1 MKKIRTD
8 GPVLLRNRL
17 RKSFMIMKL
26 TFLLCMACV
35 YASFAN
41 VYSQQRIS
49 IRMGEVTLKEVLSE
63 FQRQTHKIVIYSDDS
78 FTAERKITGDFTDME
93 VERFLETVLKGSGMG
108 YKIEND
114 YVMIVPLKNT
124 LETIPQNRRTIKG
137 EIVDETGAPV
147 PGVSVVVTGTT
158 TGVSTDI
165 NGKFTLMVGQD
176 AKTITVSFVG
186 MATQQVNIQDQMKIV
201 LLPDQQKLDE
211 VVVVGYNS
219 VKKSQMTG
227 AVDVV
232 KGKELEFMSAP
243 TLESRLQ
250 GQTAGV
256 MISSGSGQPGSDYLT
271 IRVRGTG
278 SINGSNTPL
287 YIMDGVMVEPGQ
299 FAALNSNDIADIQVL
314 KDASASAI
322 YGSRGANG
330 VIVITTKGGHSG
342 KTRINYR
349 NQFGFSYL
357 VDYVDMMNSE
367 ENLQYQLQCAISDP
381 SRSDFPLMGALYREY
396 TGEATEADNV
406 RLAKARATNTD
417 WMDEMTRVGFLNE
430 HSLTFDGGNDKTNFF
445 ISASYLSQDGILKKS
460 GMKRYSGRFNIDHKA
475 NQWLNIGLKLTTGY
489 SQISFNDP
497 SGSSNRTSYLNPW
510 FTSLLAYPYESPD
523 DWYNGDNPTLLTKYL
538 DNNTNKLKMVGAAY
552 AKANITNWLS
562 FKTNFGMDFMYNR
575 SENTRHRDHPKSQT
589 DHGSY
594 SHSSSELARYTWTNQ
609 LNFNK
614 EIAEGHIIN
623 AVVGMEMFQ
632 GKWFTAGYTGYDL
645 NSAMM
650 DSPAGIGDKI
660 GASEYPPQINGGRTM
675 SNLLS
680 FFAQASYSLGNKYN
694 FSASLRHDTSSK
706 FYEDNASAMF
716 WSVGA
721 SWNISQENWLRDVE
735 WLSLLKLRASYGTTG
750 NQDGVSDFGTFDGYT
765 NSSYNGES
773 GYSHS
778 QIGNPSLKWETSAQ
792 TNLGVDISVFDQ
804 RLGLTADF
812 YYIKTK
818 DLYMNK
824 NISLTSGFGS
834 MTVNA
839 GSIVN
844 KGVELGLNATPVS
857 MKGFTWN
864 IGINFTYNKNKLVD
878 LGTWTN
884 AENKYLNG
892 YSIYEKN
899 RPLGTWCIEKWAD
912 VNPDNG
918 IVRFYKED
926 GVTKTED
933 IAEGYKFSDYG
944 TSEIPIFGGFH
955 TTLTYKGLSLNAQFT
970 YAYDYTV
977 MNTMRWYIYNHH
989 FNGNKPVEMLNM
1001 WMEPGDVTNIPRF
1014 GANTQPS
1021 PMASQFLE
1029 DASYLRLKSLRV
1041 AYSLP
1046 KNWLKKTR
1054 VFENVVVY
1062 AQGENL
1068 VTWTKYTGAD
1078 PEVSGGYDYMS
1089 FPKPRN
1095 FTFGLDINF

>member
-1 MKKIRTD
+1 MKE
-8 GPVLLRNRL
+8 G
-17 RKSFMIMKL
+17 
-26 TFLLCMACV
+26 
-35 YASFAN
+35 
-41 VYSQQRIS
+41 
-49 IRMGEVTLKEVLSE
+49 TLKEILSE
-63 FQRQTHKIVIYSDDS
+63 FQRQTQKLVIYNDDS
-78 FTAERKITGDFTDME
+78 FQVNRKISVDFTDME
-93 VERFLETVLKGSGMG
+93 LEEFLASVLKGTGMS
-108 YKIEND
+108 YKLEND
-114 YVMIVPLKNT
+114 YVLIVSEKEN
-124 LETIPQNRRTIKG
+124 PQANVQKRKTVKG
-137 EIVDETGAPV
+137 IVVDENGAPM
-147 PGVSVVVTGTT
+147 PGVSVVVKGTT
-158 TGVSTDI
+158 TGVSTDV
-165 NGKFTLMVGQD
+165 NGQFSLMVLPD
-176 AKTITVSFVG
+176 AQMLTVSFVG
-186 MATQQVNIQDQMKIV
+186 MATQDVNIQENMKITLV
-201 LLPDQQKLDE
+201 PDQQKLDE

-250 GQTAGV
+250 GQTAGI

-299 FAALNSNDIADIQVL
+299 FAALNANDIADIQVL
-314 KDASASAI
+314 KDASASAV

-357 VDYVDMMNSE
+357 IDYVDMMNSE
-367 ENLQYQLQCAISDP
+367 QNLQYQLQCALSDP
-381 SRSDFPLMGALYREY
+381 SRSDFPLMGALYREHN
-396 TGEATEADNV
+396 GEATEADQT
-406 RLAKARATNTD
+406 RLAKARTTDTD
-417 WMDEMTRVGFLNE
+417 WMDEMTQVGFLNE
-430 HSLTFDGGNDKTNFF
+430 HSVTFDGGNDKTNFF
-445 ISASYLSQDGILKKS
+445 ISASYLNQDGILKKS

-475 NQWLNIGLKLTTGY
+475 NNWLNIGLKLTAGY

-497 SGSSNRTSYLNPW
+497 SGSGNRTSYLNPW
-510 FTSLLAYPYESPD
+510 FTALLAYPYESPE
-523 DWYNGDNPTLLTKYL
+523 DWYNVDNPTLLTKYL

-552 AKANITNWLS
+552 AKANITSWLS

-575 SENTRHRDHPKSQT
+575 SENTRHREHPNSQN

-594 SHSSSELARYTWTNQ
+594 NHSASELARYTWTNQ

-614 EIAEGHIIN
+614 EVAEGHVIN

-632 GKWFTAGYTGYDL
+632 GKWFTAGFSGYDL
-645 NSAMM
+645 NAAMM
-650 DSPAGIGDKI
+650 NSPAGIGDKI
-660 GASEYPPQINGGRTM
+660 GASAFPPSISGGRTM

-680 FFAQASYSLGNKYN
+680 FFGQVSYSLGNKYN
-694 FSASLRHDTSSK
+694 LSASLRHDTSSK
-706 FYEDNASAMF
+706 FYKDNASAVF
-716 WSVGA
+716 WSIGA
-721 SWNISQENWLRDVE
+721 SWNINQENFLKEVE
-735 WLSLLKLRASYGTTG
+735 WLNLLKLRASYGTTG

-778 QIGNPSLKWETSAQ
+778 QIGNPSLQWETSAQ
-792 TNLGVDISVFDQ
+792 TNVGVDVSVLDS
-804 RLGLTADF
+804 RLSLTADF

-824 NISLTSGFGS
+824 NISWTSGFGS

-844 KGVELGLNATPVS
+844 KGIELGLNATPVRWR
-857 MKGFTWN
+857 GFSWN
-864 IGINFTYNKNKLVD
+864 VGVNFTYNKNKLVD
-878 LGTWTN
+878 LGTWAN

-892 YSIYEKN
+892 YTLYEKD

-918 IVRFYKED
+918 IVRFYQED

-933 IAEGYKFSDYG
+933 IAEAYKYSDYG
-944 TSEIPIFGGFH
+944 TSEIPIFGGFN
-955 TTLTYKGLSLNAQFT
+955 TSLNYKGLTLNAQFT

-977 MNTMRWYIYNHH
+977 MNTMKWYIYNHH
-989 FNGNKPVEMLNM
+989 FNGNKPVEMLDM
-1001 WMEPGDVTNIPRF
+1001 WMKPGDVTDIARF

-1029 DASYLRLKSLRV
+1029 DASYLRLKTLRL
-1041 AYSLP
+1041 AWSLP
-1046 KNWLKKTR
+1046 KRWLVKTR

-1068 VTWTKYTGAD
+1068 VTWTSYTGAD